1 MECEKDPGLIGV
13 LKVLS
18 SKHMKMN
25 SDSGVSS
32 RIDMTEV
39 VNSEIILNVPDHNV
53 DRKQT

>member
-1 MECEKDPGLIGV
+1 MECEKEPGLIGV

-18 SKHMKMN
+18 SRHMKMHG
-25 SDSGVSS
+25 DSGVSS

-39 VNSEIILNVPDHNV
+39 VNSETILNVPDHNV